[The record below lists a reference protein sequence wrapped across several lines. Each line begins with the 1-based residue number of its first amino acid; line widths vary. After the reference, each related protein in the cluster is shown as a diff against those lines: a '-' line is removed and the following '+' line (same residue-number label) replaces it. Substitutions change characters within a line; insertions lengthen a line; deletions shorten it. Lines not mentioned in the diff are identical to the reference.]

1 MTGWRL
7 GYAVAP
13 VEVIKQMTKVQ
24 QHGVTH
30 PATFVM
36 WAGVTA
42 LTGDQAPVEAMRKE
56 FEARRMYLMDE
67 FSQLKVQAAPAD
79 GAFYAFI
86 NARGDDVEV
95 AEHWLNKARVAV
107 TPGTAFYAP
116 GWIRISYATALP
128 RLKDAMNR
136 IKSVWNQAPDPRRSG
151 SWGL

>member
-1 MTGWRL
+1 
-7 GYAVAP
+7 
-13 VEVIKQMTKVQ
+13 
-24 QHGVTH
+24 
-30 PATFVM
+30 
-36 WAGVTA
+36 
-42 LTGDQAPVEAMRKE
+42 
-56 FEARRMYLMDE
+56 MDE